1 MPYPACSMARFVR
14 SVKRNTALSLSP
26 SSACMFGKLDEIGGM
41 RKPLRQKSGRVL
53 TTNNT
58 NNTNKKRGRK
68 EGENFSK
75 IAVKWQ

>member
-1 MPYPACSMARFVR
+1 
-14 SVKRNTALSLSP
+14 
-26 SSACMFGKLDEIGGM
+26 MFGKLDEIGGM

-58 NNTNKKRGRK
+58 NNTNKKRERK